1 MNNLHRALAPISAE
15 AWAEIEEEA
24 RRTFTLHLAG
34 RRVVDLVGPAGPE
47 LAAVGSGRR
56 REIPALV
63 PGTEA
68 HTRESRPVV
77 DLRAP
82 FTLSRRAVD
91 DVERGA
97 KDSDWQPVKDAART
111 IALAEDTAIFEG
123 WSAAGISGVRAG
135 SENPPLALPADVVD
149 YPDAVS
155 RALSTL
161 RLAGVDGPYSLL
173 LGADT
178 YTAVN
183 ETSNHGY
190 PVRQH
195 LARVVTGEI
204 IWAPALAGAVVVST
218 RGGDFELHLG
228 QDLSIGYLGHD
239 ADSVRLYL
247 QESLTFALYSP
258 EAAVTLTAT
267 PAAGATVA
275 KG

>member
-1 MNNLHRALAPISAE
+1 MNNLHRELAPIAAE
-15 AWAEIEEEA
+15 AWAQIEDEA

-34 RRVVDLVGPAGPE
+34 RRVVDLAGPAGPG
-47 LAAVGSGRR
+47 LAAVGSGHR
-56 REIPALV
+56 REISPLV

-68 HTRESRPVV
+68 HARQALPVV
-77 DLRAP
+77 ELRVP
-82 FTLSRRAVD
+82 FTLSRPAVD
-91 DVERGA
+91 SVERGA
-97 KDSDWQPVKDAART
+97 KDPDWQPVKDAART
-111 IALAEDTAIFEG
+111 IAQAEDTAIFEG
-123 WSAAGISGVRAG
+123 WPAAAITGMRTG
-135 SENPPLALPADVVD
+135 SDNPPIALPADVVD

-173 LGADT
+173 LGADV

-204 IWAPALAGAVVVST
+204 IWAPALEGAVVLST

-228 QDLSIGYLGHD
+228 QDLSIGYLDHD

-247 QESLTFALYSP
+247 QESLTFALHSP
-258 EAAVTLTAT
+258 EAAVTLTAGT
-267 PAAGATVA
+267 LTADSARG
-275 KG
+275 

>member
-1 MNNLHRALAPISAE
+1 MNNLHRELAPVSAE

-34 RRVVDLVGPAGPE
+34 RRVVDLAGPAGPG
-47 LAAVGSGRR
+47 LAAVGNGHRS
-56 REIPALV
+56 EIAALV

-68 HTRESRPVV
+68 YARQSRPVV
-77 DLRAP
+77 ELRAP
-82 FTLSRRAVD
+82 FTLSREAVD
-91 DVERGA
+91 AVERGA

-111 IALAEDTAIFEG
+111 IALAEDTAIFDG
-123 WSAAGISGVRAG
+123 WSAAGITGVRAG
-135 SENPPLALPADVVD
+135 SQNPSLSLPAEVVD

-173 LGADT
+173 LGADA

-204 IWAPALAGAVVVST
+204 IWAPALKGAVVLST
-218 RGGDFELHLG
+218 RGGDFELYLG

-258 EAAVTLTAT
+258 EAAVTFTDL
-267 PAAGATVA
+267 PAGFAAA
-275 KG
+275 SKG